1 MKLQTALSILFTPKI
16 HSFQPSL
23 PPRRATSL
31 SYYQPNLPL
40 SSRLSEIKSELTN
53 IQNKGLDK
61 FLLDEISAAQKRL
74 NNDVGNAEKVADAI
88 VKKGRGE
95 EGKLMRDTLRSDDEM
110 AAVLNGLKGVRQE
123 LEEVRGVKELG
134 GVAEETIKN
143 DLLLESDL
151 QSVTAK
157 VASSLKDAEATIQS
171 SLATLSAGDIS
182 DDNRETVLKQLGK
195 YLSFEPDHISMGSNT
210 MANMFTE
217 ASLTSISQSLQTSNT
232 LAASAKKSTDE
243 SLSLLSRITQT
254 RNDLMNAME
263 DTEDTIGFIAE
274 KGGDDKS
281 LMDIVEGMG
290 DVAYET
296 VKEVEAVEKL
306 ANILT
311 TKVSKQVDTIQ
322 SLNTKTTQVVT
333 ENMQTVINA
342 IRESKSSE
350 NTKVLTD
357 FADKLKEQGESIKQF
372 ANALQTD
379 INNDKTALDLVR
391 SANVKLQAMLDAAE
405 NQVDAAKRAIVTRDK
420 LDATYVEQNI
430 VDVKSA
436 ILAIMDAT
444 KTSAELAADKLK
456 SSNAKVTEKVKV
468 EDKEETKSV
477 TDKVADAP
485 PAKEVVSESKAES
498 KPAEAKTD
506 TPEQKEEPKEDATS
520 VKLENKATEGS
531 EETGTTKFES
541 KVDTKAADAKED
553 TQPTKSDP
561 KTEPKIDSKKEVE
574 EATKANNE
582 PKSSSAEAKKE
593 DTPEH
598 DESKVVKNT
607 NDAPKDTP
615 NISPKDVK
623 QSDQPS
629 QTKAEEKSIDSK
641 PENGHSESTSE
652 GNLLPSETEHSN
664 TPATSEK
671 PLAGLSDSKPDVKPH
686 IDVVTDAH
694 AETEPSNLLSAAH
707 LDVGDLHASASDVE
721 HELANVVFNAAEVVQ
736 ELANVVAA
744 SLFV

>member
-1 MKLQTALSILFTPKI
+1 VILQQYS
-16 HSFQPSL
+16 
-23 PPRRATSL
+23 
-31 SYYQPNLPL
+31 
-40 SSRLSEIKSELTN
+40 
-53 IQNKGLDK
+53 
-61 FLLDEISAAQKRL
+61 
-74 NNDVGNAEKVADAI
+74 
-88 VKKGRGE
+88 
-95 EGKLMRDTLRSDDEM
+95 
-110 AAVLNGLKGVRQE
+110 
-123 LEEVRGVKELG
+123 
-134 GVAEETIKN
+134 
-143 DLLLESDL
+143 
-151 QSVTAK
+151 
-157 VASSLKDAEATIQS
+157 
-171 SLATLSAGDIS
+171 
-182 DDNRETVLKQLGK
+182 
-195 YLSFEPDHISMGSNT
+195 
-210 MANMFTE
+210 
-217 ASLTSISQSLQTSNT
+217 
-232 LAASAKKSTDE
+232 
-243 SLSLLSRITQT
+243 
-254 RNDLMNAME
+254 
-263 DTEDTIGFIAE
+263 
-274 KGGDDKS
+274 
-281 LMDIVEGMG
+281 
-290 DVAYET
+290 
-296 VKEVEAVEKL
+296 
-306 ANILT
+306 
-311 TKVSKQVDTIQ
+311 
-322 SLNTKTTQVVT
+322 
-333 ENMQTVINA
+333 
-342 IRESKSSE
+342 ESKSSE

-456 SSNAKVTEKVKV
+456 SSSAKVTEKVKV
-468 EDKEETKSV
+468 EDNEVTKSV

-498 KPAEAKTD
+498 KPAEAKAD
-506 TPEQKEEPKEDATS
+506 TPEQKEEPKDDATS

-553 TQPTKSDP
+553 TQPIKSDP

-574 EATKANNE
+574 EATQANNE

-598 DESKVVKNT
+598 NESKEVKNT

-615 NISPKDVK
+615 KESPKDVK
-623 QSDQPS
+623 QSDQTS

-641 PENGHSESTSE
+641 PEKGHSESTSE
-652 GNLLPSETEHSN
+652 GNPLPSETEHSN

-694 AETEPSNLLSAAH
+694 AETEPSDLLSAAH
-707 LDVGDLHASASDVE
+707 LDVGDLHASASDVG
-721 HELANVVFNAAEVVQ
+721 HELANVVSIAAEVVQ